1 MRLTAA
7 CRSLFLSPLLLIAAL
22 SFPAAAQAQSTE
34 SVDLDGT
41 AVKLTIPAGYCKL
54 ERGTPL
60 GQAMYGTQER
70 LQNGVNRVLL
80 LFIDCAELKKVT
92 TTPGQRFS
100 HHGSYLSPLS
110 NGKASR
116 VPGGMSRQ
124 QAVDEI
130 AKSIPALDNDTM
142 QGRVNSRT
150 AAEGV
155 TVSKMS
161 SGLLT
166 KDGNAAYLG
175 LAANAAPSAG
185 KDAGERFRA
194 VIFMTVLKGIV
205 VSGNLYAPV
214 EPGAPFDKL
223 LEAQKKNAAAAVQA
237 NG

>member
-1 MRLTAA
+1 MRPTAPA
-7 CRSLFLSPLLLIAAL
+7 RRFARRSLLAAL
-22 SFPAAAQAQSTE
+22 PLCLASLAQAQGTE

-54 ERGTPL
+54 ERATPL

-92 TTPGQRFS
+92 STPGQHFT
-100 HHGSYLSPLS
+100 HHGSYLAPLS
-110 NGKASR
+110 NGKVSR

-124 QAVDEI
+124 QAIDEI
-130 AKSIPALDNDTM
+130 AKSIPAMDTDEM
-142 QGRVNSRT
+142 AGRVNSRT

-155 TVSKMS
+155 KVSKMS

-166 KDGNAAYLG
+166 KDANGAYLG
-175 LAANAAPSAG
+175 LAANAAPASG
-185 KDAGERFRA
+185 KEAGERFRA
-194 VIFMTVLKGIV
+194 VIFMTVLKGNV

-223 LEAQKKNAAAAVQA
+223 LQAQKKNAATVVQA
-237 NG
+237 N

>member
-1 MRLTAA
+1 MRLIAPA
-7 CRSLFLSPLLLIAAL
+7 LRFALRSLLVAAPLCLSP
-22 SFPAAAQAQSTE
+22 AAQAQGTE
-34 SVDLDGT
+34 SVDVDGT

-70 LQNGVNRVLL
+70 LQSGVNRVLL

-92 TTPGQRFS
+92 STPGQRFS
-100 HHGSYLSPLS
+100 HHGSYLAPLS

-116 VPGGMSRQ
+116 VPGGVSRQ
-124 QAVDEI
+124 QAIDEI
-130 AKSIPALDNDTM
+130 AKSIPALDSDTM
-142 QGRVNSRT
+142 AGRVNART

-155 TVSKMS
+155 KVSKMS

-175 LAANAAPSAG
+175 LAANAAPASG
-185 KDAGERFRA
+185 KEAGERFRA
-194 VIFMTVLKGIV
+194 VIFMTVLKGTV

-223 LEAQKKNAAAAVQA
+223 LEAQKKNAATVVQA
-237 NG
+237 N